1 MQLVQWFVVMR
12 LGQNAVSA
20 ANDQGLFDVG
30 FATAQACLNVARMGC
45 NAVLGR
51 SDGREDSLLLSPY
64 LTGRQCLNSGVVHV
78 LCCLDSPVIGR
89 ATPAFQLFF
98 YVCFNLLLTN
108 APQTNRLPA
117 PATGMV

>member
-45 NAVLGR
+45 NAEHGGG
-51 SDGREDSLLLSPY
+51 DGREDSLS
-64 LTGRQCLNSGVVHV
+64 LT
-78 LCCLDSPVIGR
+78 P
-89 ATPAFQLFF
+89 
-98 YVCFNLLLTN
+98 
-108 APQTNRLPA
+108 
-117 PATGMV
+117 